1 MNIGERSK
9 RFVAYHIDNTFNDI
23 FDSRIMALGLWHEVA
38 GQIRYEA
45 LLEQTKQ
52 ERKNEE
58 APISVL
64 FPPFDPDDDSFDNY
78 PMHKNLVD

>member
-23 FDSRIMALGLWHEVA
+23 FDSRTIALGLWHEVV

-45 LLEQTKQ
+45 ILTQTKTEQ
-52 ERKNEE
+52 KKGE

-64 FPPFDPDDDSFDNY
+64 FPPFDPDEDY
-78 PMHKNLVD
+78 YLV